1 MFCFI
6 WLFLFV
12 SLFSFLFSCC
22 NALLVVF
29 MASVPLTHVR
39 LLLSLSVSVNLSLG
53 PFASHL
59 SSLTR
64 HTRGSGLQ
72 ANHSSERVSWRSTGG
87 GKKPPLS
94 VIPTIHFY
102 SVAGLRGCIIS
113 GFKVSTFILYN
124 STEIQS
130 NTSSSTEADLRWVC
144 APVGVQCF
152 TDVASVCFRSFLS
165 FTGFSLKNPNCTG
178 TL

>member
-39 LLLSLSVSVNLSLG
+39 LLLSVSVNLSLG

-144 APVGVQCF
+144 APVGVQ
-152 TDVASVCFRSFLS
+152 D
-165 FTGFSLKNPNCTG
+165 
-178 TL
+178 